1 MLTGIARNDALG
13 LSSVI
18 TVAHPRKTRWGFG
31 VESHGGSWVRGIRP
45 PLK

>member
-18 TVAHPRKTRWGFG
+18 TIAHPRKTRWGFG
-31 VESHGGSWVRGIRP
+31 IESHNVEEVWFAVVFG
-45 PLK
+45 